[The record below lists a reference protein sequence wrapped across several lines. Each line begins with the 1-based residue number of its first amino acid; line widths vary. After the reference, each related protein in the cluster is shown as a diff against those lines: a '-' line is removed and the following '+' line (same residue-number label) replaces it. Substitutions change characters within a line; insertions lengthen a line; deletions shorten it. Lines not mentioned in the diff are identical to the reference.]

1 MTSYVEEITRWRE
14 RQDASLR
21 TEDGWLTLAG
31 LFWLEEGDNRAG
43 ADSSCAIRLPE
54 GAPPVLGMFQRRG
67 REVVFQAATAAYIN
81 GEPAGERVLR
91 SDMPGPPDLLTFG
104 SFTLFVI
111 ERGDRI
117 GLRLRNRNH
126 PALQTFTG
134 RRWFPID
141 ERYRIDAR
149 FEGYDPP
156 RPITIPTILGDASE
170 QLCPGAAVFTLAGQ
184 EFRLEPTAGKNG
196 ELFFVIRDA
205 TSGHET
211 YGAARFL
218 YADPP
223 RDGRVM
229 LDFNQAYNPPC
240 AFTEFATCPL
250 PPRQNILPVRI
261 EAGELDSGM
270 GHP

>member
-43 ADSSCAIRLPE
+43 TDSSCAIRLPE
-54 GAPPVLGMFQRRG
+54 AAPPVLGMFQRRG
-67 REVVFQAATAAYIN
+67 REVIFQAATAAYIN

-117 GLRLRNRNH
+117 GLRLRDRNH
-126 PALQTFTG
+126 PALQAFTG
-134 RRWFPID
+134 RRWF
-141 ERYRIDAR
+141 
-149 FEGYDPP
+149 
-156 RPITIPTILGDASE
+156 PITIPTILGDASE

-205 TSGHET
+205 TSSHET

-223 RDGRVM
+223 RDGRVV

-270 GHP
+270 GH